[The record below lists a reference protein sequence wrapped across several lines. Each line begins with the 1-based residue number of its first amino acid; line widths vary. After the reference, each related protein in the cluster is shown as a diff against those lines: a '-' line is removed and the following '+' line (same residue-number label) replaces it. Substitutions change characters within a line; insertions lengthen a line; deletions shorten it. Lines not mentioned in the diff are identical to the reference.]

1 MKQFPQ
7 QIFCNFRYF
16 KMIVYKN
23 DPKFYDEQFGDAPV
37 SDYIVISLIL
47 WDLRLIFLAYRF
59 FSWFLVINF

>member
-37 SDYIVISLIL
+37 SDCIVISLIL
-47 WDLRLIFLAYRF
+47 
-59 FSWFLVINF
+59 